1 MGCNGFSQ
9 PTGKSKGINRGW
21 EKQTLAAWQSPG
33 LLMKQ
38 RTPGHSPE
46 HIKEEGCQVGTPR

>member
-1 MGCNGFSQ
+1 
-9 PTGKSKGINRGW
+9 
-21 EKQTLAAWQSPG
+21 
-33 LLMKQ
+33 MKQ